1 MKTNKLELPAL
12 FVGVNNSLNQFLKDD
27 FLYQTARIPRTL
39 QMKLYKIFTVQT
51 HYNFFFT
58 TATIFTQ
65 FYIRTTIFTTIF
77 WKKYCEILCSVKGP

>member
-51 HYNFFFT
+51 HYNFFFHNCNNFY
-58 TATIFTQ
+58 TILYTDNNFHND
-65 FYIRTTIFTTIF
+65 FLE
-77 WKKYCEILCSVKGP
+77 KIL